1 MSNIGLMSQK
11 LLGKYSC
18 CRPLVHILMSQR
30 VMITMDMGMM
40 QKMLRGML
48 DMGMTQKMRRGM
60 FDMGMRQKLL
70 RILKGMSL
78 VL

>member
-1 MSNIGLMSQK
+1 
-11 LLGKYSC
+11 
-18 CRPLVHILMSQR
+18 
-30 VMITMDMGMM
+30 
-40 QKMLRGML
+40 LRGML